1 LSAAETTRPQIPR
14 RISQWTL
21 RLAAG
26 QAATSAA
33 IPLNASVGAVA
44 TAELSHHA
52 SMAGTSVGV
61 AMLASVSA
69 LFVAG
74 RVSDRHG
81 RLPVLTAGLALLT
94 LGAIICALAIVT
106 SSYILLVAGTIVF
119 GFGQGPAMMHRA
131 AAADLYPTEQRAH
144 GVGLV
149 VSAGA
154 IGSIIG
160 PLLGSGLVLIAA
172 ALSIKEAAAPWLLVP
187 MTAIIAIVLVRGIA
201 VDPRDVARNLDAYF
215 PGAAAEPEHGEPRS
229 RRELLALRPARAAI
243 TAAALIQAAMVGV
256 MGVTAVVLNDNGMG
270 PAIIGLFISAHFLG
284 MFGLAAPLGR
294 LTDRFGR
301 RRTIIAGVL
310 VTGVGATG
318 TALLGDSW
326 LILPFFFLLG
336 LGWCASWVAGT
347 TILADITTPQER
359 GRLTASN
366 DQIVSLCGATAVISA
381 GFVLDRFGF
390 PAVGLAL
397 TALLLVALIPI
408 VRLREPH
415 VGVYDD

>member
-1 LSAAETTRPQIPR
+1 
-14 RISQWTL
+14 
-21 RLAAG
+21 
-26 QAATSAA
+26 
-33 IPLNASVGAVA
+33 
-44 TAELSHHA
+44 
-52 SMAGTSVGV
+52 
-61 AMLASVSA
+61 
-69 LFVAG
+69 
-74 RVSDRHG
+74 
-81 RLPVLTAGLALLT
+81 
-94 LGAIICALAIVT
+94 
-106 SSYILLVAGTIVF
+106 
-119 GFGQGPAMMHRA
+119 
-131 AAADLYPTEQRAH
+131 
-144 GVGLV
+144 
-149 VSAGA
+149 
-154 IGSIIG
+154 
-160 PLLGSGLVLIAA
+160 
-172 ALSIKEAAAPWLLVP
+172 
-187 MTAIIAIVLVRGIA
+187 MTAIVAIVLFRGIA

-215 PGAAAEPEHGEPRS
+215 PGAAAEPEHGQPRS

-270 PAIIGLFISAHFLG
+270 PAIVGLFISAHFLG

-366 DQIVSLCGATAVISA
+366 DQIVSLCGAAAVISA